1 MAQSEEIRQKLKKKR
16 SRELREYFF
25 EVMKSEGLFAAIS
38 RTMRYFK
45 RRYASKKGRYLPSKA
60 TLDEQ
65 RKANVVGWAR
75 ISVCVPVYNPAHQHF
90 TELLQSLAAQT
101 YPNWELCL
109 ADASDESDWI
119 EEVLEQY
126 PNLDIRYRKVENRGI
141 AENTNAAVKQAM
153 GSHILFA
160 DHDDILAPHALYE
173 IARCIADYNPPLLY
187 ADEALFSHDW
197 QKPNVGHFKP
207 DFSPQYLLNVN
218 YIGHPVAVR
227 KELFQRLEGLDSDCD
242 GAQDH
247 DFLLR
252 ALEVTKTAYHIPK
265 VLYYWRQHDES
276 TSTGVEAKPY
286 VGDAAK
292 RAIRHHL
299 SRIERRG
306 NVSDGLYPST
316 YKVNYDIKARPLVS
330 IIIPNCDHIPDLDRC
345 LRSIYKLT
353 KYMQYEVVI
362 AENHSQQVETFA
374 YYQDFSASHQNCK
387 VTVYEEEGDFNFSK
401 ICNWGRKKAKGQYLL
416 FLNNDTEVITPE
428 WLDEMLQLC
437 QLEEVGCVGALLY
450 YPDNTVQHAGVI
462 TGLGGFAGHSHKYAY
477 RGRSGY
483 MFRQACVQELS
494 AVTGACLMVKA
505 DLFDTLGGFDP
516 NFAVA
521 FNDVD
526 FCLRLRRRGKS
537 VLFTPYAEL
546 YHHESKSRG
555 SDEEGEKKERFTEE
569 QERLI
574 DRYGDDLLH
583 DPYYNPNLTL
593 DREDFSESDVLP
605 E

>member
-16 SRELREYFF
+16 SKELRDYFF
-25 EVMKSEGLFAAIS
+25 EILRTEGLRAAIA
-38 RTMRYFK
+38 RTLRFLK
-45 RRYASKKGRYLPSKA
+45 RRYASKRQRYLPSSSVLA
-60 TLDEQ
+60 AQ
-65 RKANVVGWAR
+65 RTANTVGWAKL
-75 ISVCVPVYNPAHQHF
+75 SVCVPVYNPARQHF
-90 TELLQSLAAQT
+90 SELLQSLADQT
-101 YPNWELCL
+101 YTNWELCL

-119 EEVLEQY
+119 EELLEQHET
-126 PNLDIRYRKVENRGI
+126 LDIRYRKVENKGI
-141 AENTNAAVKQAM
+141 AENTNAAVRQAM
-153 GSHILFA
+153 GSHIVFA
-160 DHDDILAPHALYE
+160 DHDDILPPHALYE
-173 IARCIADYNPPLLY
+173 IAHCIADVNPQLLY
-187 ADEALFSHDW
+187 ADEALFTNNWH
-197 QKPNVGHFKP
+197 KPDVGHFKP
-207 DFSPQYLLNVN
+207 DFSLQYLLNVN

-227 KELFQRLEGLDSDCD
+227 KELFQRLEGLNADYD

-252 ALEVTKTAYHIPK
+252 AIEITRGAYHLPK

-286 VGDAAK
+286 VSDAAK

-299 SRIERRG
+299 ARTERRG
-306 NVSDGLYPST
+306 NVTDGLYPST
-316 YKVNYDIKARPLVS
+316 YKVNYDIKGRPMVS
-330 IIIPNCDHIPDLDRC
+330 VIIPSCDHIPDLDRC
-345 LRSIYKLT
+345 LRSIYKTT
-353 KYMQYEVVI
+353 KYMQFEVIVV
-362 AENHSQQVETFA
+362 ENNSQMVETFT
-374 YYQDFSASHQNCK
+374 YYQEFASTHQNFK
-387 VTVYEEEGDFNFSK
+387 VTFYDEKGFNFSK
-401 ICNWGRKKAKGQYLL
+401 ICNWGRKSAKGSYLL

-428 WLDEMLQLC
+428 WIDEMLQLC

-483 MFRQACVQELS
+483 MFRQSCVQELS
-494 AVTGACLMVKA
+494 AVTGACMMVKA
-505 DLFDTLGGFDP
+505 DAFDKLGGFDP

-521 FNDVD
+521 YNDVD

-537 VLFTPYAEL
+537 ILFTPYAEL

-555 SDEEGEKKERFTEE
+555 SDEEGESKDRFTEE
-569 QERLI
+569 QERLL

-583 DPYYNPNLTL
+583 DPFYNPNLTL
-593 DREDFSESDVLP
+593 DREDFSESDTLP